1 MGRITRTDE
10 PAGRAG
16 QLTLDALDLASSVA
30 DPDVTLDDPLLKP
43 EDVARLLSV
52 RPSWV
57 YDKVRSGELPC
68 LHVGRHIRFTRRLIE
83 HWLEGQR

>member
-30 DPDVTLDDPLLKP
+30 DPDVSLDDPLLKA
-43 EDVARLLSV
+43 EDIARLLSV

-68 LHVGRHIRFTRRLIE
+68 LHVGRHIRFTRRLVE
-83 HWLEGQR
+83 HWLERQR

>member
-1 MGRITRTDE
+1 MARITRTDE
-10 PAGRAG
+10 PSGLAD
-16 QLTLDALDLASSVA
+16 QLTLDALDVASSVA
-30 DPDVTLDDPLLKP
+30 DSDVTLDDPLLKP
-43 EDVARLLSV
+43 EDIARLLSV

>member
-1 MGRITRTDE
+1 MAPTTRTDE
-10 PAGRAG
+10 SPGLAG
-16 QLTLDALDLASSVA
+16 QLSLNALDVTSSVVG
-30 DPDVTLDDPLLKP
+30 PDVTLDDPLLKP

>member
-1 MGRITRTDE
+1 MGRITRTDG
-10 PAGRAG
+10 PPGRAG

-30 DPDVTLDDPLLKP
+30 DPDVSLDDPLLKP
-43 EDVARLLSV
+43 EDIARLLSV

>member
-1 MGRITRTDE
+1 MGRTTSTDE
-10 PAGRAG
+10 PPGPAD
-16 QLTLDALDLASSVA
+16 QLTLDALDVASSVA
-30 DPDVTLDDPLLKP
+30 DSDVTLDDPLLKP

>member
-1 MGRITRTDE
+1 MARITRTDE

-16 QLTLDALDLASSVA
+16 QLTLDALDLAASVA
-30 DPDVTLDDPLLKP
+30 DPDVSLDDPLLKA
-43 EDVARLLSV
+43 EDIARLLSV

>member
-30 DPDVTLDDPLLKP
+30 DSDVTLDDPLLKP
-43 EDVARLLSV
+43 EDIARLLSV

>member
-30 DPDVTLDDPLLKP
+30 DPDVTLDDPLLKA
-43 EDVARLLSV
+43 EDIARLLSV

-83 HWLEGQR
+83 HWLEAQR

>member
-1 MGRITRTDE
+1 MARITRTDE

-30 DPDVTLDDPLLKP
+30 DPDVTLDDPLLKA
-43 EDVARLLSV
+43 EDIARLLSV

-83 HWLEGQR
+83 HWLEAQR

>member
-1 MGRITRTDE
+1 MGRTTRTDE
-10 PAGRAG
+10 PPGRAG

-30 DPDVTLDDPLLKP
+30 DPDVTLDDPLLKA
-43 EDVARLLSV
+43 EDIARLLSV

-83 HWLEGQR
+83 HWLEDQR

>member
-1 MGRITRTDE
+1 MARITRAGE

-30 DPDVTLDDPLLKP
+30 DPDVSLDDPLLKA
-43 EDVARLLSV
+43 EDIARLLSV

-68 LHVGRHIRFTRRLIE
+68 LHVGRHIRFTRRLVE

>member
-1 MGRITRTDE
+1 MGRTTRTDE
-10 PAGRAG
+10 PPGPAG
-16 QLTLDALDLASSVA
+16 QLTLDALDVASSVA
-30 DPDVTLDDPLLKP
+30 DSDVTLDDPLLKP
-43 EDVARLLSV
+43 EDIARLLSV

-83 HWLEGQR
+83 HWLEDQR

>member
-30 DPDVTLDDPLLKP
+30 NPDVSLDDPLLKA
-43 EDVARLLSV
+43 EDIARLLSV

-83 HWLEGQR
+83 HWLEAQR